1 MSGKINYCEAATEQ
15 QIRVPT
21 SKNKVNYD
29 EMIKKQQLALNRLQ
43 ERLKEM
49 KEEYLTYQRMIEQMK
64 ENLKTG
70 KIEEIQD

>member
-1 MSGKINYCEAATEQ
+1 MSGKIDFN
-15 QIRVPT
+15 
-21 SKNKVNYD
+21 

-70 KIEEIQD
+70 KIDSTARSNFKQSLKEIQD